1 MNWELITQG
10 LELSVM
16 GILTTFMALGL
27 FIGTI
32 LLLRTVF
39 PNEPRKRKD
48 TVIEPVVADDTE
60 PVVEEESAVEMD
72 NDAIAAA
79 IGAAVYVQ
87 SMLAAAPQDG
97 TMVSMEAGFIP
108 QNYRPRRKGLGA
120 RLEEPRGRWWQPMG
134 DNEQGQ

>member
-39 PNEPRKRKD
+39 PTEPRRKK
-48 TVIEPVVADDTE
+48 
-60 PVVEEESAVEMD
+60 VVEEAPVQEIEAAEVVEETAVD
-72 NDAIAAA
+72 VDAVTAA

-87 SMLAAAPQDG
+87 SMLAVAPEDG
-97 TMVSMEAGFIP
+97 TMLAMEAGFAP
-108 QNYRPRRKGLGA
+108 QSYRPRRKGLGA

>member
-39 PNEPRKRKD
+39 PTEPRRKK
-48 TVIEPVVADDTE
+48 
-60 PVVEEESAVEMD
+60 VVEEAPVQEIEAAEVVEETAIDVDAVT
-72 NDAIAAA
+72 AA

-87 SMLAAAPQDG
+87 SMLAVAPEDG
-97 TMVSMEAGFIP
+97 TMLAMEASFAP
-108 QNYRPRRKGLGA
+108 QSYRSRRKGLGA